1 MPRYRTGAS
10 PDNPKE
16 APVTS
21 ITPEFGRVL
30 LAMARMAEGIAK
42 AARLLAASE
51 EDEAGD
57 ALLSIGPAVEE
68 EGLPHPTPEGGG

>member
-1 MPRYRTGAS
+1 M
-10 PDNPKE
+10 
-16 APVTS
+16 TS

-57 ALLSIGPAVEE
+57 ALLTKDRGFDD
-68 EGLPHPTPEGGG
+68 GGGG